1 MFKKVKQPDF
11 IVGHRLKG
19 ANAKRDPLLD
29 EKVGTN
35 KRSRDEDGSSSVV
48 YKETPEEKRARLK
61 AEKDAEKE
69 LRDAQK
75 RKKQGLGPSKA
86 SILGL
91 PDPTDDQ
98 EGEEK
103 LDVVEEEEE
112 VQEKQNKTKLSAKDM
127 KDTLASFKDRLKSS
141 KLPEQAAAAELRHRE
156 ELETET
162 HKALQA
168 AKDKRNQELKDKQA
182 PDFDERLTMNEIW
195 KAGEGGGDDEDG
207 GWLEGAGLKFHTTA
221 DKAFSMAKQRFK
233 EADTSSV
240 PDNREVAA
248 SIAKKQSELRMSEMR
263 ARQK

>member
-1 MFKKVKQPDF
+1 MCATKCLFPTFAAVVVLVWPADAIAMFKKVKQPDF

-103 LDVVEEEEE
+103 LDVVEEE

-127 KDTLASFKDRLKSS
+127 KNTLASFKDRLLDCKKCSFRLLS
-141 KLPEQAAAAELRHRE
+141 CILWSVTR
-156 ELETET
+156 
-162 HKALQA
+162 
-168 AKDKRNQELKDKQA
+168 QA
-182 PDFDERLTMNEIW
+182 PAL
-195 KAGEGGGDDEDG
+195 
-207 GWLEGAGLKFHTTA
+207 
-221 DKAFSMAKQRFK
+221 S
-233 EADTSSV
+233 
-240 PDNREVAA
+240 
-248 SIAKKQSELRMSEMR
+248 
-263 ARQK
+263 

>member
-1 MFKKVKQPDF
+1 MKLMFCEAGKCPGIDLTKTDSEIQWKGDLLDLLLTRCVATKCLFPTLQLFWFWCGRRADAIAMFKKVKQPDF

-127 KDTLASFKDRLKSS
+127 KDTLASFKDRLLDCKTYSFR
-141 KLPEQAAAAELRHRE
+141 LFILLWFVTR
-156 ELETET
+156 
-162 HKALQA
+162 
-168 AKDKRNQELKDKQA
+168 QA
-182 PDFDERLTMNEIW
+182 P
-195 KAGEGGGDDEDG
+195 ACHS
-207 GWLEGAGLKFHTTA
+207 WLECSSLFSPYCCPLPCQLERCSGVLSQVEVLQTA
-221 DKAFSMAKQRFK
+221 
-233 EADTSSV
+233 
-240 PDNREVAA
+240 
-248 SIAKKQSELRMSEMR
+248 
-263 ARQK
+263 

>member
-1 MFKKVKQPDF
+1 MFKKVKHPDF

-29 EKVGTN
+29 EKLGSN

-91 PDPTDDQ
+91 PDPEETQ
-98 EGEEK
+98 EEK
-103 LDVVEEEEE
+103 VDEPGE
-112 VQEKQNKTKLSAKDM
+112 QERQETKAKMSHKDM

-141 KLPEQAAAAELRHRE
+141 KLPEQAAAAEQRHRE
-156 ELETET
+156 EVEAETQ
-162 HKALQA
+162 KALAQ
-168 AKDKRNQELKDKQA
+168 KERRNQELKDKPA

-195 KAGEGGGDDEDG
+195 KAGEGGDEEDG
-207 GWLEGAGLKFHTTA
+207 GWLEGGGLKFHTTA

-233 EADTSSV
+233 DAETSV
-240 PDNREVAA
+240 PVWGRQRSFVEPATWMQWMLFVACWGGF
-248 SIAKKQSELRMSEMR
+248 
-263 ARQK
+263 